1 MMKTC
6 MPGRCSARLPV
17 GFCDAYEGPAFWNR
31 LMKLVDWTLGYDDY
45 FELGASQSIV
55 KPSHIDWNTV
65 ADEQSK
71 AEAEQLRQQ
80 QWRGA

>member
-1 MMKTC
+1 
-6 MPGRCSARLPV
+6 
-17 GFCDAYEGPAFWNR
+17 
-31 LMKLVDWTLGYDDY
+31 MKLADWTLGYDDY